1 MDPDQGNIDLL
12 LDGKA
17 PRVAALDQ
25 FPERMLGPDTLGSLM
40 TELIVNQKMNPRLVN
55 QCINRLHSYQ
65 INWDLMKDQSA
76 LDIPWS
82 NLRMALIII
91 LAHCDYDVLILDE
104 PTFGLGSNQKLILS
118 RFFTEM
124 LTHKHLILISHDK
137 QFVSAH
143 CDFVYDLDTLSV
155 MENNYILKHVK

>member
-1 MDPDQGNIDLL
+1 
-12 LDGKA
+12 
-17 PRVAALDQ
+17 
-25 FPERMLGPDTLGSLM
+25 
-40 TELIVNQKMNPRLVN
+40 
-55 QCINRLHSYQ
+55 
-65 INWDLMKDQSA
+65 MKDQSA

-91 LAHCDYDVLILDE
+91 LAHCDFDVLILDE